1 MLLSRRIKAI
11 RLHKGFS
18 QTEMANKLEI
28 DQSTY
33 CGYEREAGNLK
44 FNTVVKIADAL
55 ECSIPFLTDIHS
67 DIIDE
72 LKWKASLNK
81 VYI

>member
-18 QTEMANKLEI
+18 QIEMANKLEI